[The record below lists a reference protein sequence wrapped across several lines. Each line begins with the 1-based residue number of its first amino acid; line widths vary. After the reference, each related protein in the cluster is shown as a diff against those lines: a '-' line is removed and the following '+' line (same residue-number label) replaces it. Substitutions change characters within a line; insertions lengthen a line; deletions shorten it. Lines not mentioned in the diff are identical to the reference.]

1 MSRQTQCGKKVSP
14 VEKEKESKKEAGKKP
29 KKGHL
34 LWWVLLG
41 VLGVALVG
49 GGIWLA
55 ATGRTPGGGG
65 EITVSD
71 VYEGQREIPR
81 FQLEKNRYSSEKFKV
96 KDGYLQYDDPAA
108 RLGVDVSE
116 YQGEID
122 WKQVKDA
129 GMDFAMLRIGYR
141 GMTEGRLNADESF
154 ERNFTGATDAG
165 LFVGAY
171 FFSQAVTEEEA
182 REEADFVISLLGG
195 RKLAYPIVFDWE
207 IPDPAAEDQEQFRV
221 HGAEGEQI
229 TRCSVAFCERI
240 KEAGYTP
247 MVYTNKHLAYEFFD
261 MSLWHDYDL
270 WYAEYQDKPSLYY
283 DFRMWQYADDGVVP
297 GIENGVDL
305 NICFKPY

>member
-1 MSRQTQCGKKVSP
+1 MEKQQKRKVF
-14 VEKEKESKKEAGKKP
+14 
-29 KKGHL
+29 
-34 LWWVLLG
+34 LG
-41 VLGVALVG
+41 VLIGLAAVALAVVLG
-49 GGIWLA
+49 LILMQMQS
-55 ATGRTPGGGG
+55 PEDGG

-81 FQLEKNRYSSEKFKV
+81 FRLEQNRYDPAKFKV
-96 KDGYLQYDDPAA
+96 IDGYLQYDDPAA

-122 WKQVKDA
+122 WEKVKAA

-141 GMTEGRLNADESF
+141 GMTQGLLNPDEHF

-182 REEADFVISLLGG
+182 VEEAEYVLKLLDG
-195 RKLAYPIVFDWE
+195 RKLAYPVVFDWE
-207 IPDPAAEDQEQFRV
+207 IPDPSVEDQEQFRV
-221 HGAEGEQI
+221 HGATGEQI

-261 MSLWHDYDL
+261 MSQWKDYDL
-270 WYAEYQDKPSLYY
+270 WYAEYQEEPSLYY
-283 DFRMWQYADDGVVP
+283 DFRMWQYASDGTVP
-297 GIENGVDL
+297 GIEGGVDL